1 MEFVTII
8 PSGYKYKYN
17 YTGIIIASGLLI
29 LINSIILV
37 IIRILYSESAS
48 ENFFFVTCDDR
59 VAGAPARLVR
69 PWKKG
74 AGGEW

>member
-1 MEFVTII
+1 MPGAEVEAAAGPNLVTMT
-8 PSGYKYKYN
+8 PE
-17 YTGIIIASGLLI
+17 AEAA
-29 LINSIILV
+29 V
-37 IIRILYSESAS
+37 PQR
-48 ENFFFVTCDDR
+48 NFFFVTCDNR